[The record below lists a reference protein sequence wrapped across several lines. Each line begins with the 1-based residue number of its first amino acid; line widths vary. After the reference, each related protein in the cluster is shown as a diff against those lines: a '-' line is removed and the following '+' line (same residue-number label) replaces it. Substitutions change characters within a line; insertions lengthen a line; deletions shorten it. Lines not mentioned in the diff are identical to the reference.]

1 MGAILRHRNARSRV
15 TSRQGPKS
23 MHQPFDPS
31 IIVFAALAIFVVW
44 KLRSVLGTRTGTERP
59 PFDPFEARR
68 KLREG
73 KAGRDAAPPEPGRGP
88 GQVIPL
94 QRGEAPRPAEPARP
108 AADPAEQ
115 WRGLVEPGAQA
126 LDGLVKI
133 GAADPSFTAA
143 SFMGGA
149 RAAYEMIVGGFA
161 AGDRAALKPL
171 LAKDVYDGFEAAI
184 AAREARG
191 ERNET
196 TFVSTDTSLVH
207 DAQLR
212 GRTAQVTIRFQ
223 SKMISVTRDSSG
235 NVIDGAPDRVAEVFD
250 LWTFAREVDAR
261 DPNWRLVATEAGA

>member
-1 MGAILRHRNARSRV
+1 
-15 TSRQGPKS
+15 
-23 MHQPFDPS
+23 MHQAFDPS
-31 IIVFAALAIFVVW
+31 IVIFALLAIFVVW
-44 KLRSVLGTRTGTERP
+44 KLRSVLGTRTGTEKP

-73 KAGRDAAPPEPGRGP
+73 NAARDAAPPEPGRGP

-94 QRGEAPRPAEPARP
+94 QRGEARGAEPQRSAV
-108 AADPAEQ
+108 DPADQ
-115 WRGLVEPGAQA
+115 WRKSVEPGTQA
-126 LDGLVKI
+126 LDGLLKI
-133 GAADPSFTAA
+133 GAADRSFTAE

-149 RAAYEMIVGGFA
+149 RAAYEMIVTAFA

-191 ERNET
+191 EMNET
-196 TFVSTDTSLVH
+196 TFVSTEASLVH

-212 GRTAQVTIRFQ
+212 GDTAQVTIRFQ
-223 SKMISVTRDSSG
+223 SKMISVTRGRDG
-235 NVIDGAPDRVAEVFD
+235 AIIDGATDQVADVFD
-250 LWTFAREVDAR
+250 LWTFAREVGAR

>member
-1 MGAILRHRNARSRV
+1 
-15 TSRQGPKS
+15 

-31 IIVFAALAIFVVW
+31 IVIFAVLAIFVVW

-73 KAGRDAAPPEPGRGP
+73 KSSRDPAPPPEPGRAP

-94 QRGEAPRPAEPARP
+94 QRGDARPPEPARP
-108 AADPAEQ
+108 AADPGDQ
-115 WRGLVEPGAQA
+115 WRDVVEPGSRA
-126 LDGLVKI
+126 LDGLIKI
-133 GAADPSFTAA
+133 GAADRTFTAE

-149 RAAYEMIVGGFA
+149 RAAYEMIVTGFA

-171 LAKDVYDGFEAAI
+171 LAKDVYDGFDAAI
-184 AAREARG
+184 SAREERG
-191 ERNET
+191 DKNET
-196 TFVSTDTSLVH
+196 TFVSTDKSLVH

-212 GRTAQVTIRFQ
+212 GRTAQVAIRFH
-223 SKMISVTRDSSG
+223 SKMITVTR
-235 NVIDGAPDRVAEVFD
+235 NRDGAVTEGAPEQVADVFD

>member
-1 MGAILRHRNARSRV
+1 
-15 TSRQGPKS
+15 
-23 MHQPFDPS
+23 MHQSFDPS
-31 IIVFAALAIFVVW
+31 IVIFAILAIFVVW
-44 KLRSVLGTRTGTERP
+44 KLRSVLGTRTGAERP

-73 KAGRDAAPPEPGRGP
+73 KSSRDAAPPEPGRAP

-94 QRGEAPRPAEPARP
+94 QRGEGRPAEPARP
-108 AADPAEQ
+108 AADPADP
-115 WRGLVEPGAQA
+115 WRDAVETGSRA

-133 GAADPSFTAA
+133 GAADRTFTAD

-149 RAAYEMIVGGFA
+149 RAAYEMIVTGFA

-171 LAKDVYDGFEAAI
+171 LANDVYDGFNAAI
-184 AAREARG
+184 SAREERG
-191 ERNET
+191 EHNET
-196 TFVSTDTSLVH
+196 TFVSMEKSLVH

-212 GRTAQVTIRFQ
+212 GRTAQVAIRFH
-223 SKMISVTRDSSG
+223 SKMIAVTRNREG
-235 NVIDGAPDRVAEVFD
+235 AVIEGSPEQVADVFD